1 MEALA
6 SRLQA
11 ACPVA
16 LATLIRLLGDID
28 AAEDAL
34 QEATARAL
42 ATWPHRGMPENPSAW
57 LIATARNHTVDLHRR
72 RAMEARHL
80 RALAPLEMP
89 SAPPP
94 DIDTEGGALQDDL
107 LRLIFTCCHPALS
120 VEAQIALTLKTV
132 AGLSVDDIARA
143 FLTAPRAME
152 QRLTRAKRKIRD
164 AGIPYR
170 VPGDQDLAQRLE
182 AVLAVVYL
190 IFNAGYNASAG
201 PDLIRTDLCE
211 QAIRLGR
218 TVGRLFR
225 AEPEVTGLLAL
236 MLLQHSRRRA
246 RLDGDRRIVPL
257 DRQDRQLWDQPQIDE
272 GRVLVEK
279 ALRRGRPGPYQ
290 IQAAIAA
297 LHCQARRAEDT
308 DWPQIAELYRL
319 LETHQP
325 SPIVVLNRGVA
336 VGRAEGP
343 RAGLALLARIAPLP
357 EIQRYHH
364 FHAAQGA
371 MLAEDGQRDA
381 AVAAFS
387 RALAL
392 TDSPVE
398 RGYLRQRMD
407 TV

>member
-1 MEALA
+1 METLA

-42 ATWPHRGMPENPSAW
+42 ATWPHRGMPDNPSAW

-72 RAMEARHL
+72 RAMEVRHL

-94 DIDTEGGALQDDL
+94 DIDADGGALQDDL

-132 AGLSVDDIARA
+132 AGLSVDDIGRA
-143 FLTAPRAME
+143 FLTAPRTME

-170 VPGDQDLAQRLE
+170 VPGDRDLAGRLE

-225 AEPEVTGLLAL
+225 AETEVTGLLAL
-236 MLLQHSRRRA
+236 MLLHHSRRRA
-246 RLDGDRRIVPL
+246 RQDGDRRIVPL
-257 DRQDRQLWDQPQIDE
+257 DRQDRRLWDRAQIDE
-272 GRVLVEK
+272 GGALVEK
-279 ALRRGRPGPYQ
+279 AAAAGPAGPLSRSRPPSPLSIARPSGPRTRIGRRSPNSTGCWRRTSHRRSSFSTAASPWVGPKAPAPAWPFWPGSRRCRRFSAIIIFTPPRGR
-290 IQAAIAA
+290 
-297 LHCQARRAEDT
+297 C
-308 DWPQIAELYRL
+308 WPRTVSERPRSP
-319 LETHQP
+319 P
-325 SPIVVLNRGVA
+325 SP
-336 VGRAEGP
+336 
-343 RAGLALLARIAPLP
+343 APW
-357 EIQRYHH
+357 R
-364 FHAAQGA
+364 
-371 MLAEDGQRDA
+371 
-381 AVAAFS
+381 
-387 RALAL
+387 
-392 TDSPVE
+392 
-398 RGYLRQRMD
+398 
-407 TV
+407 